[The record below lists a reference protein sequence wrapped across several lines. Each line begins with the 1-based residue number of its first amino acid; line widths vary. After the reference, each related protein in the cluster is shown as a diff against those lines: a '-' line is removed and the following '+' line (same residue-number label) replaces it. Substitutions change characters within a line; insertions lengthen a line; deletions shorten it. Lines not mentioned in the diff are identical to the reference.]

1 MTGFWAL
8 HIHIGPNSEF
18 QGALALVQD
27 PCLRGHVWDTYITAL
42 INICFHC

>member
-18 QGALALVQD
+18 QGALRVQD